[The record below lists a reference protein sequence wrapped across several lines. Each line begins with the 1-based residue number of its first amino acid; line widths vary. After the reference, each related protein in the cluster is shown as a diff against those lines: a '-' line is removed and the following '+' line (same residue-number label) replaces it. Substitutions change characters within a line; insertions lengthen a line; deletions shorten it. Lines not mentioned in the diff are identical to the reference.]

1 MTTTQENIMTI
12 KKITTLESITS
23 QILENQKTKDWIE
36 VRWFEKYQDGSIELW
51 VYSGK
56 SLNNDDVLEF
66 ESLKELKQE
75 WKIVVE

>member
-1 MTTTQENIMTI
+1 MTI

>member
-1 MTTTQENIMTI
+1 MET

-23 QILENQKTKDWIE
+23 KILENKKTEDWIE

-56 SLNNDDVLEF
+56 WLSNEDIYGFKN
-66 ESLKELKQE
+66 LKELRQE
-75 WKIVVE
+75 WKIVID